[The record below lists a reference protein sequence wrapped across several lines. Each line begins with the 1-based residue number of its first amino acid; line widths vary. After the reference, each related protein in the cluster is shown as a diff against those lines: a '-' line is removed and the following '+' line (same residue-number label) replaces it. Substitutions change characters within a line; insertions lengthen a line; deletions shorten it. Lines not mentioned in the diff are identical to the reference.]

1 MPAFAGKGEQKLQA
15 AGRTPNA
22 GETLAEIPAVEELAE
37 DIVNDGTPEA
47 VLSLISVIVDPFEL
61 LEIVLD
67 AGVEIALQIRDQ
79 ENRIQRHATLSLP

>member
-1 MPAFAGKGEQKLQA
+1 M
-15 AGRTPNA
+15 
-22 GETLAEIPAVEELAE
+22 
-37 DIVNDGTPEA
+37 NDGTPEA

-79 ENRIQRHATLSLP
+79 GNRIQRHSRFPDSARNSKSMADLVRCWVRSAK

>member
-1 MPAFAGKGEQKLQA
+1 
-15 AGRTPNA
+15 
-22 GETLAEIPAVEELAE
+22 LAEIPAVEELAE

-67 AGVEIALQIRDQ
+67 AGVEIGGFWISRPIDPLQLACH
-79 ENRIQRHATLSLP
+79 NRSN

>member
-1 MPAFAGKGEQKLQA
+1 M
-15 AGRTPNA
+15 
-22 GETLAEIPAVEELAE
+22 
-37 DIVNDGTPEA
+37 NDGTPEA